1 MATKALETMR
11 KAVTLK
17 KNSIKWY
24 TELQSAVRAEIKQI
38 EQNNDYTISAKSR
51 MIGELKQK
59 RGIEIMQL
67 IGKRKQAYLWLLN
80 KAKKQ
85 AEDVIYDKLK
95 KPSEEKIERFNTDL
109 KHVKTKLMLAKTGD
123 EVKNILKSFIE
134 KIEMSGNDRAYFATE
149 FANQFDEIITTAL
162 NIDSSDKMKHELKQ
176 MYERLYYE
184 LQTDE
189 IKEAREV
196 LDTVNELLKKPT
208 LFVVGPLI
216 EQNTNYL
223 FGKLFTH
230 YINEPE
236 EFFNQP
242 GYTEYKRNYSDVDLE
257 AYVEKELKA
266 VDE

>member
-11 KAVTLK
+11 KAVALK

-24 TELQSAVRAEIKQI
+24 TELQSAVRDEIKQI

-51 MIGELKQK
+51 MINELKEK
-59 RGIEIMQL
+59 RGIEIMQQ
-67 IGKRKQAYLWLLN
+67 IAKRKQAYLRLLN
-80 KAKKQ
+80 QAKKQ
-85 AEDVIYDKLK
+85 AEDTIYAKIK
-95 KPSEEKIERFNTDL
+95 KPSDEQVERFNVDV
-109 KHVKTKLMLAKTGD
+109 KHVKTKLLLAKTGD

-134 KIEMSGNDRAYFATE
+134 KIEAAGEDRAYFATE

-184 LQTDE
+184 LQTDDV
-189 IKEAREV
+189 KEAREV

-223 FGKLFTH
+223 FGKLFTQ

-242 GYTEYKRNYSDVDLE
+242 GYTEYKRTYSDKELDE
-257 AYVEKELKA
+257 YVEQEL
-266 VDE
+266 